1 MRLLI
6 RDMRRETKD
15 IGNFKAWLGVRGM
28 LGDIF
33 LTSFCHAWE
42 RYLGYGLWR
51 VGSCQT
57 WTLNSFFKKF
67 CVRLILISGKGDYL
81 LPSPSQ

>member
-6 RDMRRETKD
+6 RDMRRRETKD

-28 LGDIF
+28 LGAIF

-42 RYLGYGLWR
+42 RYLGYGL
-51 VGSCQT
+51 
-57 WTLNSFFKKF
+57 
-67 CVRLILISGKGDYL
+67 
-81 LPSPSQ
+81 